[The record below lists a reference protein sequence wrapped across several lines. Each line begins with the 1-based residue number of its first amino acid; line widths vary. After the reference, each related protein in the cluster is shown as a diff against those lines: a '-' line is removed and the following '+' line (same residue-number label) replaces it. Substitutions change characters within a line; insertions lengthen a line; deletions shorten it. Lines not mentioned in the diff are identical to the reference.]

1 MEVNPLYIAV
11 VVFYLQFCLALVFD
25 EGCYHKRQPNISYWQ
40 SCFYRRIIRYD
51 AAETLNSNDS
61 EFVQTMSING
71 KFDRIIM
78 GISCFVALAAVLGV
92 IASISSIDSLAQTDL
107 TTATTG
113 PIQDQERSATTPNT
127 TSVIESFGEPFF
139 VEQGRITGQRVLA
152 VAPQP
157 QLEFSFMANASI
169 NNGDDGVVN
178 AINTGTSISTLNADG
193 TFRGEGQGIL
203 RTQGGGVATWT
214 NQVVGSITPEGTI
227 ITRGVGIWSTPSTMG
242 ELGFMNNMI
251 TVFEVQ
257 IDREGNLSAR
267 EWEWR

>member
-1 MEVNPLYIAV
+1 
-11 VVFYLQFCLALVFD
+11 
-25 EGCYHKRQPNISYWQ
+25 
-40 SCFYRRIIRYD
+40 
-51 AAETLNSNDS
+51 
-61 EFVQTMSING
+61 MSING
-71 KFDRIIM
+71 KFDGIIM
-78 GISCFVALAAVLGV
+78 GLSCFVALAAVLGV
-92 IASISSIDSLAQTDL
+92 IASISSVDSLAQTDL
-107 TTATTG
+107 TTGTL
-113 PIQDQERSATTPNT
+113 QNQETNT
-127 TSVIESFGEPFF
+127 TTAVTESLGNPFF
-139 VEQGRITGQRVLA
+139 VEQGRVIGQRVLA

-169 NNGDDGVVN
+169 NNGDDGVIN

-203 RTQGGGVATWT
+203 RTQGGDVATWT

-267 EWEWR
+267 EWEWRR